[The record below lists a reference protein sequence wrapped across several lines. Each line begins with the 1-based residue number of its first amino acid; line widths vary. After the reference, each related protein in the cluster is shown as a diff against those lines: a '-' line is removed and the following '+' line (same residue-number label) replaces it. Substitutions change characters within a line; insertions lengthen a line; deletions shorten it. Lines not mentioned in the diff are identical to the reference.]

1 MIYRTG
7 KEEGVAHPELPATQS
22 AHVRETANADVP
34 HRSAQAASEG
44 RRELHVG
51 YRLRQNRATQGVQT
65 SARRR
70 EDRRRP
76 LYCQRLSLI

>member
-7 KEEGVAHPELPATQS
+7 KEEGVAHPELPTEEGAQ
-22 AHVRETANADVP
+22 VRETSNPVVQNT
-34 HRSAQAASEG
+34 SAQAASEG